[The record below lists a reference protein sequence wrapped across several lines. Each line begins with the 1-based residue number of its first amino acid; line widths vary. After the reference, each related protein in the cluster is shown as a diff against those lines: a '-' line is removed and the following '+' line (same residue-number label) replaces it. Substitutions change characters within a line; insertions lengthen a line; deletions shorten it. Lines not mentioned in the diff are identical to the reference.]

1 LKIISIDLLK
11 IISKRAF
18 KNFNLLSDKS
28 KVKSKD
34 NYYMRTDSQ
43 YINIPQLSLNKI
55 RAYVELLK
63 VRLSLLVA
71 FSCAFGYSLA
81 THGSIN
87 WLTLL
92 MLTIGGFLL
101 SGASVCINQILEK
114 DLDRVMSRTQSRPLP
129 TNRVTVNETVFYVAI
144 LLLFGITILWFY
156 TNTLT
161 VLLSLISV
169 ILYSFVYTPLKRVGP
184 IAVFV
189 GAIPGALPPLLG
201 WVAATNSIGYEAL
214 IIFGIQFIWQF
225 PHFWAIAW
233 LADEDYK
240 KAGFKLLPSGGGK
253 DINTAIQIMIYT
265 LFLIPLGLLPAKF
278 GITGLDS
285 AIVATVCG
293 VGFLAQ
299 TFSLMKTGS
308 RQSALRI
315 MFGSFLYLPIV
326 QIAYLIDRI

>member
-1 LKIISIDLLK
+1 MIPEIHQISTIQIIAVKS
-11 IISKRAF
+11 RAF
-18 KNFNLLSDKS
+18 
-28 KVKSKD
+28 
-34 NYYMRTDSQ
+34 
-43 YINIPQLSLNKI
+43 I
-55 RAYVELLK
+55 ELLK
-63 VRLSLLVA
+63 MRLSLLVA
-71 FSCAFGYSLA
+71 FSCAFGYTLA
-81 THGSIN
+81 TKGSVH
-87 WLTLL
+87 WETLV
-92 MLTIGGFLL
+92 MLTFGGFLL
-101 SGASVCINQILEK
+101 SGASVSINQIIEK
-114 DLDRVMSRTQSRPLP
+114 DLDKVMTRTKNRPLP
-129 TNRVTVNETVFYVAI
+129 TERISVSEAIVFIAFVLAVSVI
-144 LLLFGITILWFY
+144 ILWIY
-156 TNTLT
+156 TNPLT
-161 VLLSLISV
+161 VLLSVVSML
-169 ILYSFVYTPLKRVGP
+169 LYSFVYTPLKRVGP

-201 WVAATNSIGYEAL
+201 WVAATGAITYEAL

-233 LADEDYK
+233 VADDDYK

-253 DINTAIQIMIYT
+253 DLNTAIQIMIYT

-293 VGFLAQ
+293 VAFLAQ

-326 QIAYLIDRI
+326 QIAYLMDII